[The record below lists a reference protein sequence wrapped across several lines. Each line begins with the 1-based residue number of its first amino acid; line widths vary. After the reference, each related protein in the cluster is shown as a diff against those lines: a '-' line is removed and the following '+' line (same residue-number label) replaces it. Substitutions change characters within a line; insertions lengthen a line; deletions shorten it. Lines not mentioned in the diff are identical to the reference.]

1 VLFALFGIVLGT
13 VFPITQRATA
23 PVTHPLGSEF
33 PTLRYDSPNE
43 GIPIEIKLG
52 TKIGIYTRD
61 GTVRMDS
68 RRGSLFVSPLL
79 TFESRSPDGCWTVLG
94 PGFGTGQP
102 IRKRIGMNSGD
113 GELRL
118 AYHDEDFSTLE
129 VRADPTGQRVELH
142 ARSRLTGP
150 VWSHLNAFTELSFF
164 ADGRLSILFSP
175 CPSTPIEVVESDY
188 PIGRPARFAY
198 LDDREVLHV
207 VEARSAEKG
216 PFRELASGP
225 LQKNDA
231 ITLILSGNGV
241 PMFRVTLHDWASQAG
256 TQLSPTAGWGVP
268 VNAIE
273 FFRQPAAAQ
282 ISFTLAGTSVGRGY
296 DSVGHAPGVYVNR
309 VSLEALP
316 ANGLSGGAR
325 K

>member
-1 VLFALFGIVLGT
+1 L
-13 VFPITQRATA
+13 
-23 PVTHPLGSEF
+23 
-33 PTLRYDSPNE
+33 
-43 GIPIEIKLG
+43 
-52 TKIGIYTRD
+52 
-61 GTVRMDS
+61 
-68 RRGSLFVSPLL
+68 
-79 TFESRSPDGCWTVLG
+79 ESRSPDGCWTVLG
-94 PGFGTGQP
+94 PGFGTEQP
-102 IRKRIGMNSGD
+102 IRTRIGMNSGD

-118 AYHDEDFSTLE
+118 AYQDEDFSTVE
-129 VRADPTGQRVELH
+129 VRADPTGQKVEVN

-150 VWSHLNAFTELSFF
+150 VWSHLNTFTELSFI

-225 LQKNDA
+225 LRKNDA
-231 ITLILSGNGV
+231 ITLTLSGDGG

-273 FFRQPAAAQ
+273 FFKRPAAAQ
-282 ISFTLAGTSVGRGY
+282 ISITLAGTSVGRGY

-309 VSLEALP
+309 VSLETLP
-316 ANGLSGGAR
+316 PNGSSGGTR
-325 K
+325 R